1 MPLAPDVNLEEL
13 ARRTE
18 GYSGADIAEI
28 CRKAGRLAIR
38 EDLNAAEVRMKH
50 FQEALSQTPPS
61 VSPELDAY
69 YRSLQKLRKAAR
81 QVGFAPAEE
90 EKAPVQG
97 S

>member
-1 MPLAPDVNLEEL
+1 
-13 ARRTE
+13 
-18 GYSGADIAEI
+18 
-28 CRKAGRLAIR
+28 
-38 EDLNAAEVRMKH
+38 MKH

-69 YRSLQKLRKAAR
+69 YRGLQKKLRKASR

-90 EKAPVQG
+90 EKTPIQG